1 MKTFLAIAL
10 VLSIAFSLFALNNDI
25 SEQSNVNTVR
35 LAEAEQ
41 VERASDNN
49 HSFRGHDGDA
59 LKLSLIHISEPTR
72 PY

>member
-41 VERASDNN
+41 VERSAIIITLP
-49 HSFRGHDGDA
+49 A
-59 LKLSLIHISEPTR
+59 TMAML
-72 PY
+72 